1 MGSHLFSD
9 RLDTLLRQRRMTG
22 PRLAAATSYSRG
34 YVWEVVSGR
43 KPAVADFA
51 AACDEALQADGAL
64 VAALAVPDP
73 AGTGH
78 LHRRQLLVDL
88 GVLGLA
94 GPLAATEAV
103 RHGFGAAVH
112 QDVNLD
118 EWDEIADEYAHAY
131 CTTPPARLL
140 PDLTAHIDALGR
152 QIPAARPSTAGG
164 LSRVGGQL
172 AAIMAVTLAS
182 TGEPRRAK
190 RWWRTACDAAD
201 RSGDR
206 RTQAW
211 VRGWEVVDGL
221 YEARPVPEILDRAA
235 QATAL
240 VKDAPVCA
248 GTAQVYSG
256 LAQTLA
262 VAGRR
267 DEALRALA
275 RVADLTEQMPADVSA
290 DDESLLGW
298 PEVRLRHTE
307 SYVHTWLGN
316 GNAAF
321 AAQEQALR
329 LYRPALPPR
338 QPTQVKL
345 HRAGCMLRDGDV
357 SGGLAYASTVLD
369 ELPAEHHNDHVY
381 AIGRLAVAFVPERE
395 HGRRAA
401 VELRARLASAPTVA

>member
-1 MGSHLFSD
+1 MGSRLFRD
-9 RLDTLLRQRRMTG
+9 RLDTLLRERQLTG

-51 AACDEALQADGAL
+51 AACDEALQANGTL
-64 VAALAVPDP
+64 VAALATPDP
-73 AGTGH
+73 EGSP
-78 LHRRQLLVDL
+78 LHRRQLLVDI
-88 GVLGLA
+88 GMLGLV

-103 RHGFGAAVH
+103 RHGFGAAV
-112 QDVNLD
+112 QSDVDLD
-118 EWDEIADEYAHAY
+118 EWDEIADEYAFAY

-152 QIPAARPSTAGG
+152 QIPKARPSAERG

-172 AAIMAVTLAS
+172 AAIMAITLAS

-190 RWWRTACDAAD
+190 RWWRTACEAAD
-201 RSGDR
+201 RSGDK

-211 VRGWEVVDGL
+211 VRGWEIVDGV
-221 YEARPVPEILDRAA
+221 YESRPIPEILDRAA
-235 QATAL
+235 EATAL
-240 VKDAPVCA
+240 VEGGPVCA

-267 DEALRALA
+267 DEALQALA
-275 RVADLTEQMPADVSA
+275 RVADLTDQMPAGVNA

-321 AAQEQALR
+321 AAQERALR

-357 SGGLAYASTVLD
+357 AGGLAYASTLLD
-369 ELPAEHHNDHVY
+369 ELPPEHHNDHVY
-381 AIGRLAVAFVPERE
+381 AIGRLAVGLVPDGDRDRRE
-395 HGRRAA
+395 A
-401 VELRARLASAPTVA
+401 VELRQRLATRVHVG